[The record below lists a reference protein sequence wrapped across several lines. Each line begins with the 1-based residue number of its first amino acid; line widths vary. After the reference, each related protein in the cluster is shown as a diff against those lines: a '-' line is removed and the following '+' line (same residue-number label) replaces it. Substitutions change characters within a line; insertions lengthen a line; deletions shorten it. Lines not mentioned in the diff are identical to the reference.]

1 MSSLLEGSVL
11 KCSVAVL
18 SLEQPFQ
25 KIMQPH
31 ILLKSLKHQAKY
43 YQRMENS
50 LQHKM
55 L

>member
-11 KCSVAVL
+11 KCSVVGL
-18 SLEQPFQ
+18 SLEQLFQ
-25 KIMQPH
+25 KIMQHH
-31 ILLKSLKHQAKY
+31 ILLKSLKLQAKY
-43 YQRMENS
+43 YLTMENS